1 MFSKFKYEEM
11 DRFKNIRFIMQS
23 SKILPVDRINKRSVH
38 GPLLLLIIASIT
50 YITFIN
56 ILLNPSYAKEIK
68 LYGEIDKCQASNT
81 NNDDTKPYTQNSGN
95 CDRIIINSE
104 KCDSFTSMI
113 LSFGSIKCS

>member
-1 MFSKFKYEEM
+1 M
-11 DRFKNIRFIMQS
+11 DRFKNIRFVMQS
-23 SKILPVDRINKRSVH
+23 SKILPVVRINKRPVH
-38 GPLLLLIIASIT
+38 GPLLLLIIASIP

-56 ILLNPSYAKEIK
+56 ILLNPSNAKEIK
-68 LYGEIDKCQASNT
+68 LYDEIDKCQAPST

-104 KCDSFTSMI
+104 KCDSLTSMI